1 MIDLAGGWDYHA
13 LKEWYATFSDMPFEN
28 TSIPVPVGYDGIL
41 RIKYGDD
48 YMTPI
53 QRSSSHDYPFYK
65 KQENAL
71 KDVIEQQF
79 NIHITDDDFQELL
92 KQKISESLNS

>member
-1 MIDLAGGWDYHA
+1 
-13 LKEWYATFSDMPFEN
+13 
-28 TSIPVPVGYDGIL
+28 
-41 RIKYGDD
+41 
-48 YMTPI
+48 MTPI

-92 KQKISESLNS
+92 KQKISESLN